1 MALTAMAIYK
11 NLPKTNC
18 KDCGFPT
25 CMAFA
30 MQVAA
35 KQKALTDCPHLSEE
49 AKAAFSDASAPPM
62 RLVRIGPDGPACVEL
77 GQETVMFRHEE
88 KFHKP
93 PALAV
98 RIPAK
103 LSDAEAKTR
112 LERINKAVFTRIGQQ
127 IGVRLAAVEIEGLT
141 PEAAAARTKALSDG
155 SRVPFVL
162 MGSDPAVMT
171 AAVKTLPGK
180 RPLIYAATERN
191 ADAFIALAA
200 AERCPLAVAAP
211 SLEKMAEI
219 TSAAREKGVNDMI
232 LAFDGRRTVE
242 SLRLITQA
250 RRAALRKNFR
260 PLGFPAMVDVSHDEM
275 TKETVLASTFA
286 AKYAGII
293 VINGLDG
300 AELLPILT
308 VIQNIYTDP
317 QVPNTVEPKL
327 YEIGNVN
334 ENSPVMFTTNF
345 SLTYFSVEAEV
356 ERSKVPSY
364 ICVVDTEGLGVLNAY
379 AGDKISPEKVVKTLK
394 EQKVAE
400 KVRHRKLIIPGLL
413 PSFRAEIE
421 ETSEWKEVLIGPESA
436 SGIPAFLASTW
447 KQG

>member
-1 MALTAMAIYK
+1 MALTGMAIYK
-11 NLPKTNC
+11 NLPRTNC

-35 KQKALTDCPHLSEE
+35 KQKALTDCPHLSEQ
-49 AKAAFSDASAPPM
+49 AKSEFSDASAPPM
-62 RLVRIGPDGPACVEL
+62 KLVHIGPPGDAGFEI

-98 RIPAK
+98 RIPAS
-103 LSDAEAKTR
+103 LSDTDALAR
-112 LERINKAVFTRIGQQ
+112 LEKINKAVFTRVGQELA
-127 IGVRLAAVEIEGLT
+127 VKLAAVEIEGLT
-141 PEAAAARTKALSDG
+141 ADKAASRVKSLAGK

-162 MGSDPAVMT
+162 MSEDTKAMSV
-171 AAVKTLPGK
+171 AVKAITDKKPLVCMAAGK
-180 RPLIYAATERN
+180 N
-191 ADAFIALAA
+191 ADAMIKIAVDNK
-200 AERCPLAVAAP
+200 CPLAVSAG
-211 SLEKMAEI
+211 SLEELADLVN
-219 TSAAREKGVNDMI
+219 SAKEKGVQDLI
-232 LAFDGRRTVE
+232 LAFDGKDTAKTIRT
-242 SLRLITQA
+242 ITTA
-250 RRAALRKNFR
+250 RRATLKKNFR
-260 PLGFPAMVDVSHDEM
+260 ALGFPAMVDVSRDSSI
-275 TKETVLASTFA
+275 KETVLAATFV

-293 VINGLDG
+293 IITGLDG

-308 VIQNIYTDP
+308 TVQNIYTDP

-345 SLTYFSVEAEV
+345 SLTYFCVEGEV

-379 AGDKISPEKVVKTLK
+379 AGDKLSPEKVVKTL
-394 EQKVAE
+394 EAQKVAE
-400 KVRHRKLIIPGLL
+400 KVRHRKLIIPGLI

-421 ETSEWKEVLIGPESA
+421 DTSEWKEVIIGPENA
-436 SGIPAFLASTW
+436 SGIPAFLAEKW
-447 KQG
+447 KT